1 MTCNE
6 VRERC
11 QRYLDG
17 ELSCSESCCFSAHV
31 DRCAPCRSVLEEQ
44 RAYHLTLQRASSD
57 CVHSAVPTCLAAR
70 AFARIDQACAVEKC
84 PVLSRPW
91 IRRSMLLASLFVFSA
106 LSYLAWCQL
115 YGNCRW
121 VVAASEAHDS
131 IVDGRARVFASSA
144 DAAQITRILAEHGT
158 TANAPSLERCK
169 LKPHHCGGIQVAGCT
184 GVYVCYQQEGSSI
197 SGTDATLFILPTDAT
212 PRGEKVRESLT
223 ASSFKD
229 HSILSWH
236 TQDKRYLC
244 LLVTREPLEKTL
256 PLAEAA
262 KSELATLTNQ

>member
-1 MTCNE
+1 MTCND

-17 ELSCSESCCFSAHV
+17 ELSSSESCCFAAHIEH
-31 DRCAPCRSVLEEQ
+31 CAPCRTLLQEQ
-44 RAYHLTLQRASSD
+44 RACHATLERASSD

-91 IRRSMLLASLFVFSA
+91 IRRTTLLASLFVFSA
-106 LSYLAWCQL
+106 LGYLAWCHL
-115 YGNCRW
+115 YGDCRW

-131 IVDGRARVFASSA
+131 IVAGRARVFTTSSETA
-144 DAAQITRILAEHGT
+144 HISKSLAEHGT
-158 TANAPSLERCK
+158 TATAPSLERFK

-184 GVYVCYQQEGSSI
+184 GVYVCYQQDDLSSKN
-197 SGTDATLFILPTDAT
+197 TNATLLILPTDAS
-212 PRGEKVRESLT
+212 PRGDKVRENLF
-223 ASSFKD
+223 ASHFKD

-236 TQDKRYLC
+236 TQDNRYLC
-244 LLVTREPLEKTL
+244 LLVTRTPLEETL

-262 KSELATLTNQ
+262 KSELAAQAK